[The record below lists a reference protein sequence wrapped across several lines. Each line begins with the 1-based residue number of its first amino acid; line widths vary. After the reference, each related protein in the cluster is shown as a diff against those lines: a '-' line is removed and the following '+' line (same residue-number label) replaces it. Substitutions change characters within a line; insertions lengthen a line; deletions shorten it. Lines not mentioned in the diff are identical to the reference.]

1 MIVQSTL
8 TGILQEAKVA
18 KFSKDL
24 LWLFN
29 EYNFRQV
36 FGTKDNAISILASPY
51 CSFCLY
57 VDTEKCEIRYLD
69 LAIVEM
75 FVNEMSEDAFRQWY
89 AMLQRQKRNP

>member
-18 KFSKDL
+18 KFGKDL

-29 EYNFRQV
+29 EYDFRQV
-36 FGTKDNAISILASPY
+36 FGTADNAISILASPY

-57 VDTEKCEIRYLD
+57 VDTESHEIRYLD

-89 AMLQRQKRNP
+89 STMQKQRSSP

>member
-18 KFSKDL
+18 QFSKDL

-29 EYNFRQV
+29 EYGFRQV

-57 VDTEKCEIRYLD
+57 VDTENHEIKYLD

-75 FVNEMSEDAFRQWY
+75 FVNELDENAFRQWHS
-89 AMLQRQKRNP
+89 MMQKQRSNP

>member
-18 KFSKDL
+18 KFGKDL

-29 EYNFRQV
+29 DYYFCQI
-36 FGTKDNAISILASPY
+36 FGTADNSISILASPY
-51 CSFCLY
+51 CSFCLL
-57 VDTEKCEIRYLD
+57 VDAERHEIKYLD

-75 FVNEMSEDAFRQWY
+75 FVNEMSDEAFRQWY
-89 AMLQRQKRNP
+89 SMMQRQ

>member
-8 TGILQEAKVA
+8 TGILQEAKVSQ
-18 KFSKDL
+18 FSKDL

-75 FVNEMSEDAFRQWY
+75 FVNEMSKDAFRQWY
-89 AMLQRQKRNP
+89 AMMHKQRSNP